1 MGEEAVLLEVDQLQA
16 GYDFL
21 QVLWSPSLRISAGEF
36 VVLLGPNGAGKTTLL
51 RAIAGILRPTGGE
64 VRFMGERITGW
75 STDRIC
81 NRGVSFIT
89 EDSNLFTGMTV
100 RENLLLGAYGVR
112 DRRKI
117 ADTLEYVFS
126 LLPKLREREAQMAGT
141 LSGGERKM
149 LAVARGLMAC
159 PKLLLVDEPSLGLA
173 PLTAQTVFEALREL
187 NRRGDTI
194 LLVEQNVTTSLQMS
208 QRAYILEQ
216 GRIVLEGRSA
226 ELLTDPHVQDVY
238 FGTGSAAH

>member
-1 MGEEAVLLEVDQLQA
+1 MLDVDKLEA

-21 QVLWSPSLRISAGEF
+21 QVVWKASLRIAEGEF

-51 RAIAGILRPTGGE
+51 RAIAGIIRPTGGE
-64 VRFMGERITGW
+64 VRFMGERITGL

-112 DRRKI
+112 DPRKI
-117 ADTLEYVFS
+117 GDTLDYVFH
-126 LLPKLREREAQMAGT
+126 LLPKLREREKQMAGT

-173 PLTAQTVFEALREL
+173 PLTAQAVFEALREL
-187 NRRGDTI
+187 HRRGDTI

-216 GRIVLEGRSA
+216 GRIVLEGPSA
-226 ELLTDPHVQDVY
+226 ELLASPHVQDVY
-238 FGTGSAAH
+238 LGTGSPVH